1 MQPTAALTVSIYL
14 CIALAVMGCSDQS
27 LYQRLERDGELILL
41 TRNSPTTYYF
51 DGDEA
56 TGFDYDLIKG
66 YADSRNYTLRVK
78 AAFTLE
84 ELITRLAKGEAHL
97 AAAGLTVTPERSA
110 RFLASDPYLTQK
122 PLVVYKSGQRRPRDV
137 SELANR
143 DLVVLAGS
151 SHTETLLNLQKQHP
165 QLAWREIRAADTLEL
180 MQLVTT
186 GKAELAIIDS
196 VEFRMQQQLYPRLVA
211 ALELDKQEVMAWY
224 LHPAEGAD
232 AMQADLNAYLS
243 EIEASGDLQKLK
255 DRHFGTLDFASR
267 LSTFT
272 FRRKLQTDLPRWQSL
287 IEEVADEYQL
297 DWRLLAA
304 IAYQESHW
312 DPEARSPTGVRGL
325 MMITQVTAEELG
337 VDDVLDP
344 HQSLRGGARFLK
356 DLQRR
361 LPPDIED
368 PHRLWMALAAYNIG
382 MGHLEDARILA
393 ERKGMDPHLWPDVR
407 AQLPSLQNP
416 DVYPTT
422 RFGFAR
428 GQEAVTYVDNI
439 RQYYSILQLQSVP
452 DSRLQPP
459 VDTNAL
465 SRDQTRLQLPKAL

>member
-1 MQPTAALTVSIYL
+1 MYMVSLRFLPLYFCL
-14 CIALAVMGCSDQS
+14 ALAVGGCSDQS

-84 ELITRLAKGEAHL
+84 ELISRLAKGEAHL

-122 PLVVYKSGQRRPRDV
+122 PLVVYKSGQRRPREV
-137 SELANR
+137 SELPGR

-151 SHTETLLNLQKQHP
+151 SHIETLTTLQEQIP
-165 QLAWREIRAADTLEL
+165 GLTWREIRAADTLEL
-180 MQLVTT
+180 MQLVTEE
-186 GKAELAIIDS
+186 KAELAIIDS

-211 ALELDKQEVMAWY
+211 ALELEKQEVMAWY
-224 LHPAEGAD
+224 LHPGEGAR

-243 EIEASGDLQKLK
+243 EIEASGELQKLK

-267 LSTFT
+267 LGTFT
-272 FRRKLQTDLPRWQSL
+272 FQRKLETDLPRWQAL
-287 IEEVADEYQL
+287 IEDVAAEYQL

-312 DPEARSPTGVRGL
+312 DPEARSPTGVRGM
-325 MMITQVTAEELG
+325 MMITRVTAEELG
-337 VDDVLDP
+337 VTDLLDP
-344 HQSLRGGARFLK
+344 RQSLRGGARFLK

-393 ERKGMDPHLWPDVR
+393 ERRGMDPHLWQDVR

-416 DVYPTT
+416 DIYPTT

-428 GQEAVTYVDNI
+428 GEEAVTYVDNI

-452 DSRLQPP
+452 DARLQPP
-459 VDTNAL
+459 VDSRAL
-465 SRDQTRLQLPKAL
+465 SQDPTRLQLPRAL

>member
-1 MQPTAALTVSIYL
+1 MYTLSPRSLPLYFCL
-14 CIALAVMGCSDQS
+14 ALAVSGCSDQS

-66 YADSRNYTLRVK
+66 YAESRNYTLRVK

-84 ELITRLAKGEAHL
+84 ELISRLAKGEAHL

-122 PLVVYKSGQRRPRDV
+122 PLVVYKSGQRRPREV
-137 SELANR
+137 SELAGR

-151 SHTETLLNLQKQHP
+151 SHIETLTTLQEQIP
-165 QLAWREIRAADTLEL
+165 GLTWREIRAADTLEL
-180 MQLVTT
+180 MQLVTEE
-186 GKAELAIIDS
+186 KAELAIIDS

-211 ALELDKQEVMAWY
+211 ALELEKQEVMAWY
-224 LHPAEGAD
+224 LHPGEGAR

-267 LSTFT
+267 LGTFT
-272 FRRKLQTDLPRWQSL
+272 FRRKLETDLPRWQAL
-287 IEEVADEYQL
+287 IQDVAAEYQL

-312 DPEARSPTGVRGL
+312 DPEARSPTGVRGM
-325 MMITQVTAEELG
+325 MMITQVTARELG
-337 VDDVLDP
+337 VTDLLDP
-344 HQSLRGGARFLK
+344 RQSLRGGARFLK

-361 LPPDIED
+361 LPPDIENPD
-368 PHRLWMALAAYNIG
+368 RLWMALAAYNIG

-393 ERKGMDPHLWPDVR
+393 ERRGMDPHLWQDVR

-416 DVYPTT
+416 DIYPTT

-428 GQEAVTYVDNI
+428 GEEAVTYVDNI

-452 DSRLQPP
+452 DARLQPP
-459 VDTNAL
+459 VDSRAL
-465 SRDQTRLQLPKAL
+465 SQDQTRLQLPRAL